1 MKKTNEKILVSA
13 LAGMTALQ
21 GVSTTLMSVCAKE
34 NNETTHVSVMNVK
47 MSQKDELE
55 SKLNDSKK
63 DVDEKTLALDSA
75 KGALSVASKQVE
87 ILESKQD
94 DKNQFVQEDYQV
106 MYDAIH
112 SKLQP
117 LLDEIT
123 NLEGQI
129 KDAKKNL
136 DDKISA
142 SQKAAVDLEEAQ
154 NTLASKKDALEQLQ
168 TKLKSFGNVEDLT
181 KELEKATQEKD
192 VAEKAVSDAQKNA
205 EDANAVLSQATKDAE
220 NKKVALDQAN
230 QGLDAAL
237 VDVSKKEKIVD
248 EKQALV
254 DSFNEDTTKA
264 ELEQAKTDLSLAK
277 DRLSKAQE
285 NVDTATS
292 FYNDAVTIQ
301 EKAQQTYDASCQ
313 DLENTKASLAQAQDA
328 LAKVQA
334 DVNNLEVQMEKKN
347 EEIKGLNTK
356 IDAAKSDVN
365 KAQSKYDQALDDYNS
380 ISSPLDQ
387 AKKNLADFEAKYATE
402 LARLNQGSKGY
413 FDSIGAS
420 ATAEFVF
427 DKNSSNE
434 SRADL
439 ASYTQMGAQDD
450 ATSLENMQASIAYMK
465 ECNEIRKKEGL
476 SELKV
481 STWLMAIAQVNA
493 NHAKTYMGHAGTYA
507 CAENLSW
514 GYGYANTLGSPFRS
528 WYDDEK
534 ADYLAGNP
542 KHKTVG
548 HYKNIVE
555 PKFTVTGF
563 AISTNGPYG
572 MVHAQEFLDEV
583 LYVDDEVQMT
593 VSEFEQ
599 SFNDYCN
606 NLKSVDAQHKA
617 LQNAVNSAVSSNKKD
632 DTTLKQAE
640 SELNSKKAVLSDLQD
655 ELAQAN
661 TDKKAISESVNA
673 KQNEVSNLKDSVK
686 ELSSQVKQK
695 EKVKSEKE
703 SQLKEA
709 KKNVESKANEK
720 KDKEKVFAN
729 IQNEHSTIQNKI
741 DTLSDRLNNWDANK
755 AQANQDLKDAKDS
768 LKDAKDKVKVQK
780 ENADALKDEYEN
792 ALDVESKA
800 KESADKYQ
808 SILKQKQDAFNEKVD
823 QYNVAKQASDDYK
836 NTVEELNVIKQE
848 VSETTKKI
856 QSLQEKQ
863 KTLKTDIQ
871 TLKDEIL
878 TMNDSL
884 TKSKDKALPEQSL
897 MNLLNEIREKG
908 SKVDLSK
915 VEDAAMKEKMT
926 SLAQNVDS
934 LNEINGLLEI
944 AKTNYQTK
952 YELYLDAKKEKVDA
966 DANYNKAMQAL
977 NDYLNS
983 QATKEAEV
991 TTTKESVHTGI
1002 DTNVMESML
1011 TSMVAGL
1018 GIVGIL
1024 HKKRKEEK

>member
-1 MKKTNEKILVSA
+1 MKKKNEKILVSA

-21 GVSTTLMSVCAKE
+21 GMSTTLMSVCAQE

-63 DVDEKTLALDSA
+63 DVGEKTLALDSA

-94 DKNQFVQEDYQV
+94 EKSQLVQQDYQA
-106 MYDAIH
+106 MYDAIN

-129 KDAKKNL
+129 KGAKKDL

-142 SQKAAVDLEEAQ
+142 SQKAATDLEEAQ

-168 TKLKSFGNVEDLT
+168 KKLDSFKGEGDLT

-192 VAEKAVSDAQKNA
+192 VAEKAVNDAQKNVD
-205 EDANAVLSQATKDAE
+205 DANTVLSQATSDAG

-230 QGLDAAL
+230 QSLDAAL
-237 VDVSKKEKIVD
+237 ADVSEKQKIVE

-264 ELEQAKTDLSLAK
+264 ELEQAKTDLNLAK

-285 NVDTATS
+285 SVNTATS
-292 FYNDAVTIQ
+292 VYNDAVTIQ
-301 EKAQQTYDASCQ
+301 EKAQQAYDTSCQ
-313 DLENTKASLAQAQDA
+313 DLENTKATLAQAQDA
-328 LAKVQA
+328 LAKVQE
-334 DVNNLEVQMEKKN
+334 DVNNLQSQMEKKN

-365 KAQSKYDQALDDYNS
+365 KAQSKYDKALNDYNS

-387 AKKNLADFEAKYATE
+387 AKKNLNDFETKYAAE

-413 FDSIGAS
+413 FDSIGCSDLANYVFKVDNS
-420 ATAEFVF
+420 AEG
-427 DKNSSNE
+427 K
-434 SRADL
+434 L
-439 ASYTQMGAQDD
+439 ASYTHLGQADD
-450 ATSLENMQASIAYMK
+450 ATSLKNMQASIPYLK
-465 ECNEIRKKEGL
+465 ECNEIRKQEGL
-476 SELKV
+476 PELKV
-481 STWLMAIAQVNA
+481 SAWLMAVAQVNA
-493 NHAKTYMGHAGTYA
+493 NHAKYNIEHAGVYVTG
-507 CAENLSW
+507 ENLAW
-514 GYGYANTLGSPFRS
+514 GYGDANTAASPYRG
-528 WYDDEK
+528 WYDEEK
-534 ADYLAGNP
+534 AEYLAGN
-542 KHKTVG
+542 HNFSDIG

-555 PKFTVTGF
+555 GRYTVTGY
-563 AISTNGPYG
+563 AIGTNGQFS
-572 MVHAQEFLDEV
+572 MAHCQEFLDEV
-583 LYVDDEVQMT
+583 MGVDDDVQMT

-606 NLKSVDAQHKA
+606 NLKSVDSQHKT
-617 LQNAVNSAVSSNKKD
+617 LQDAVKNAASLNTKD
-632 DTTLKQAE
+632 DTALKQAE
-640 SELNSKKAVLSDLQD
+640 SELNSKTSVLSDLQAQ
-655 ELAQAN
+655 LAQAK
-661 TDKKAISESVNA
+661 TDKKVISDNMDA
-673 KQNEVSNLKDSVK
+673 KQNEVSKLKNSVK
-686 ELSSQVKQK
+686 ELSSEVKQK
-695 EKVKSEKE
+695 EKAKSEKE

-720 KDKEKVFAN
+720 KDKENALTN
-729 IQNEHSTIQNKI
+729 IHNEQSTIQNKI
-741 DTLSDRLNNWDANK
+741 DTLSNRLNNWDANK
-755 AQANQDLKDAKDS
+755 AQANQDLKDAKAS
-768 LKDAKDKVKVQK
+768 LKDAKALAKTQK
-780 ENADALKDEYEN
+780 ENADALKDEYEK
-792 ALDVESKA
+792 ALDVKSKA
-800 KESADKYQ
+800 KESADKYL
-808 SILKQKQDAFNEKVD
+808 SILKQKQDTFNEKVD
-823 QYNVAKQASDDYK
+823 HYDAAKQASDDYK

-848 VSETTKKI
+848 VGEVTNKI

-863 KTLKTDIQ
+863 KTLKADIQ
-871 TLKDEIL
+871 TLKDEIVTL
-878 TMNDSL
+878 NDSL
-884 TKSKDKALPEQSL
+884 TKSKDKALPEQTL

-915 VEDAAMKEKMT
+915 VEDATMKEKIN

-934 LNEINGLLEI
+934 LNEVNGLLEI

-952 YELYLDAKKEKVDA
+952 YELYQNAKKEKADA

-983 QATKEAEV
+983 QVTKEAQV
-991 TTTKESVHTGI
+991 TTNKESVHTGV
-1002 DTNVMESML
+1002 DANVMGSML

-1018 GIVGIL
+1018 GLVGIL

>member
-21 GVSTTLMSVCAKE
+21 GMSTTLMSVCAQE
-34 NNETTHVSVMNVK
+34 NDEMTHVSVMNVK

-63 DVDEKTLALDSA
+63 DVEEKTLALDSA

-94 DKNQFVQEDYQV
+94 EKSQLVQQDYQA
-106 MYDAIH
+106 MYDAIN

-129 KDAKKNL
+129 KGAKKDL

-142 SQKAAVDLEEAQ
+142 SQKAAADLEEAQ

-168 TKLKSFGNVEDLT
+168 RKLDSFKGEENLA

-192 VAEKAVSDAQKNA
+192 VAEKAVSDAQKNVD
-205 EDANAVLSQATKDAE
+205 DANTVLSQATSDAE

-237 VDVSKKEKIVD
+237 ADVSEKQKIVD
-248 EKQALV
+248 EKQASV
-254 DSFNEDTTKA
+254 DSFDEDTTKA

-285 NVDTATS
+285 SVNTATS
-292 FYNDAVTIQ
+292 VYNDAVTIR
-301 EKAQQTYDASCQ
+301 EKAQQAYDTSCQ
-313 DLENTKASLAQAQDA
+313 DLENTKATLAQAQDA
-328 LAKVQA
+328 LAKVQE
-334 DVNNLEVQMEKKN
+334 DVNNLQSQLENKN

-356 IDAAKSDVN
+356 IDAAKSDVD
-365 KAQSKYDQALDDYNS
+365 KAQSKYDKALNDYNS

-387 AKKNLADFEAKYATE
+387 AKKNLNDFETQYATE

-413 FDSIGAS
+413 FDSIGCSDLAN
-420 ATAEFVF
+420 AVLING
-427 DKNSSNE
+427 K
-434 SRADL
+434 L
-439 ASYTQMGAQDD
+439 ASYTHLGQVDD
-450 ATSLENMQASIAYMK
+450 ATNLENMQASIAYMK
-465 ECNEIRKKEGL
+465 ECNEIRKQEGL
-476 SELKV
+476 PELKV
-481 STWLMAIAQVNA
+481 SAWLMAVAQVNA
-493 NHAKTYMGHAGTYA
+493 NHAKYNIEHAGVYVTG
-507 CAENLSW
+507 ENLAW
-514 GYGYANTLGSPFRS
+514 GYGDANTAASPYRG
-528 WYDDEK
+528 WYDEEK
-534 ADYLAGNP
+534 AEYLAGNNNFSDI
-542 KHKTVG
+542 G

-555 PKFTVTGF
+555 GRYTVTGY
-563 AISTNGPYG
+563 AIGTNGQFS
-572 MVHAQEFLDEV
+572 MAHCQEFLDDV
-583 LYVDDEVQMT
+583 MGVDDDVQMT

-606 NLKSVDAQHKA
+606 NLKSVDSQHKA
-617 LQNAVNSAVSSNKKD
+617 LQDAVKNAVSSNTKD
-632 DTTLKQAE
+632 DTALKQAE
-640 SELNSKKAVLSDLQD
+640 SELNSKKAVLSDLRAQ
-655 ELAQAN
+655 LAQAK
-661 TDKKAISESVNA
+661 TDKKAISDNTDT
-673 KQNEVSNLKDSVK
+673 KQNEVSKLKNSVK
-686 ELSSQVKQK
+686 DLYSQVKQK

-720 KDKEKVFAN
+720 KDKENALTN
-729 IQNEHSTIQNKI
+729 IQNEQSTIQNKI
-741 DTLSDRLNNWDANK
+741 DTLSDRLNHWDANK
-755 AQANQDLKDAKDS
+755 AQANQELQSAKDS
-768 LKDAKDKVKVQK
+768 LEDAKALAKTQK
-780 ENADALKDEYEN
+780 ENANALKDEYEK
-792 ALDVESKA
+792 ALDVKSKA
-800 KESADKYQ
+800 KENTDKYQ

-823 QYNVAKQASDDYK
+823 HYDAAKQASDDYK
-836 NTVEELNVIKQE
+836 NTVEELNVIQQE
-848 VSETTKKI
+848 VSETTNII

-863 KTLKTDIQ
+863 KALKTDIQ
-871 TLKDEIL
+871 TLKDEIVTL
-878 TMNDSL
+878 NDSL
-884 TKSKDKALPEQSL
+884 TKSKDKALPEQTL
-897 MNLLNEIREKG
+897 MNLLNDTKEKG

-915 VEDAAMKEKMT
+915 VEDATMKEKMT
-926 SLAQNVDS
+926 SLAQNVDA
-934 LNEINGLLEI
+934 LNEVNGLLEI

-952 YELYLDAKKEKVDA
+952 YELYLDAKKEKADA

-983 QATKEAEV
+983 QSTKETEV
-991 TTTKESVHTGI
+991 TTNKGSVHTGV
-1002 DTNVMESML
+1002 DANVMGSML

-1024 HKKRKEEK
+1024 HKKRREEK

>member
-21 GVSTTLMSVCAKE
+21 GANATLMSVCAQE
-34 NNETTHVSVMNVK
+34 NNETTHASVMNVK

-94 DKNQFVQEDYQV
+94 EKSQLVQQDYQA
-106 MYDAIH
+106 MYDAIN

-129 KDAKKNL
+129 KGAKKDL

-142 SQKAAVDLEEAQ
+142 SQKAAADLEEAQ

-168 TKLKSFGNVEDLT
+168 KKLDSFKGEGDLA

-192 VAEKAVSDAQKNA
+192 VAEKAVSDAQKNVD
-205 EDANAVLSQATKDAE
+205 DANTVLSQATSDAA

-230 QGLDAAL
+230 QSLDAAL
-237 VDVSKKEKIVD
+237 ADVSEKQKIVE

-264 ELEQAKTDLSLAK
+264 ELEQAKIDLSLVK

-285 NVDTATS
+285 SVNTATS
-292 FYNDAVTIQ
+292 VYNDAVTIQ
-301 EKAQQTYDASCQ
+301 EKAQQAYDASCQ
-313 DLENTKASLAQAQDA
+313 DLENAKASLAQAQDA
-328 LAKVQA
+328 LAKAQE
-334 DVNNLEVQMEKKN
+334 DVNNLESQMEVKN

-356 IDAAKSDVN
+356 IDAAKSDVDR
-365 KAQSKYDQALDDYNS
+365 AQSKYDKALNDYNS
-380 ISSPLDQ
+380 ILSPLDQ
-387 AKKNLADFEAKYATE
+387 AKKNLSDFETQYATE
-402 LARLNQGSKGY
+402 LVRLNQGSKGY
-413 FDSIGAS
+413 FDSIGC
-420 ATAEFVF
+420 
-427 DKNSSNE
+427 SNL
-434 SRADL
+434 ANAVLINGKL
-439 ASYTQMGAQDD
+439 ASYTHLGQVDD
-450 ATSLENMQASIAYMK
+450 ATSLENMQASIAYLK
-465 ECNEIRKKEGL
+465 ECNEIRKQEGL
-476 SELKV
+476 PELKV
-481 STWLMAIAQVNA
+481 SAWLMAVAQVNA
-493 NHAKTYMGHAGTYA
+493 NHAKYNIEHAGVYVTG
-507 CAENLSW
+507 ENLAW
-514 GYGYANTLGSPFRS
+514 GYGDANTAASPYRG
-528 WYDDEK
+528 WYDEEK
-534 ADYLAGNP
+534 AEYLAGNNNFSDI
-542 KHKTVG
+542 G

-555 PKFTVTGF
+555 GRYTVTGY
-563 AISTNGPYG
+563 AIGTNGQFSIA
-572 MVHAQEFLDEV
+572 HCQEFLDEV
-583 LYVDDEVQMT
+583 MGVDDDVQMT

-606 NLKSVDAQHKA
+606 NLKSVDSQHKT
-617 LQNAVNSAVSSNKKD
+617 LQDAVKNAASLNTKD
-632 DTTLKQAE
+632 DTALKQAE
-640 SELNSKKAVLSDLQD
+640 SELNSKKSVLSDLQAQ
-655 ELAQAN
+655 LAQAK
-661 TDKKAISESVNA
+661 TDKKEISDNVDA
-673 KQNEVSNLKDSVK
+673 KQNEVSKLKNSVK
-686 ELSSQVKQK
+686 ELSSEVKQK
-695 EKVKSEKE
+695 EKAKSEKE

-720 KDKEKVFAN
+720 KDKENVLTN
-729 IQNEHSTIQNKI
+729 IQNEQSTIQKKI
-741 DTLSDRLNNWDANK
+741 DTFSDRLNNWDANK
-755 AQANQDLKDAKDS
+755 TQANQDLKDAKDS
-768 LKDAKDKVKVQK
+768 LKDAKALAKTQK
-780 ENADALKDEYEN
+780 ENANALKDEYEK

-808 SILKQKQDAFNEKVD
+808 SILKQKQDTFNEKVD
-823 QYNVAKQASDDYK
+823 HYDAAKQASDDYK

-863 KTLKTDIQ
+863 KTLKADIQ
-871 TLKDEIL
+871 ALKDEIVTL
-878 TMNDSL
+878 NDSL
-884 TKSKDKALPEQSL
+884 TKSKDKALPEQTL
-897 MNLLNEIREKG
+897 MNLLNDTKEKG

-915 VEDAAMKEKMT
+915 VEDATMKEKMN
-926 SLAQNVDS
+926 SLAQNVDA
-934 LNEINGLLEI
+934 LNEINGVLEI
-944 AKTNYQTK
+944 AKANYQTK
-952 YELYLDAKKEKVDA
+952 NELYQNAKKEKADA

-983 QATKEAEV
+983 QSTKEEV
-991 TTTKESVHTGI
+991 TTNKGSIHTGV
-1002 DTNVMESML
+1002 DANVMGSML

-1024 HKKRKEEK
+1024 HKKRREEK

>member
-21 GVSTTLMSVCAKE
+21 GMSTTLMSVCAQE
-34 NNETTHVSVMNVK
+34 NDETTHVSVMNVK

-63 DVDEKTLALDSA
+63 DVEEKTLALDSA

-94 DKNQFVQEDYQV
+94 EKSQLVQQDYQA
-106 MYDAIH
+106 MYDAIN

-129 KDAKKNL
+129 KGAKKDL

-142 SQKAAVDLEEAQ
+142 SQKAAADLEEAQ
-154 NTLASKKDALEQLQ
+154 NTLASKKDTLEQLQ
-168 TKLKSFGNVEDLT
+168 KKLDSFKDEGDLA

-192 VAEKAVSDAQKNA
+192 GAEKAVSDAQKNVD
-205 EDANAVLSQATKDAE
+205 DANTVLSQATSDVA

-230 QGLDAAL
+230 QVLEAAL
-237 VDVSKKEKIVD
+237 ADVSEKQKIVE

-264 ELEQAKTDLSLAK
+264 ELEQAKIDLSLAK

-285 NVDTATS
+285 SVDVATS
-292 FYNDAVTIQ
+292 VYNDAVSAQ
-301 EKAQQTYDASCQ
+301 EKAQQAYDASCQ
-313 DLENTKASLAQAQDA
+313 DLENAKASLAQAQDA
-328 LAKVQA
+328 LAKAQE
-334 DVNNLEVQMEKKN
+334 DVNNLESQMEVKN

-356 IDAAKSDVN
+356 IDAAKSDVD
-365 KAQSKYDQALDDYNS
+365 KAQSKYDKALNDYNS

-387 AKKNLADFEAKYATE
+387 AKKNLNDFETKYAAE
-402 LARLNQGSKGY
+402 LVRLNQGSKGY
-413 FDSIGAS
+413 FDSIGCSDLAN
-420 ATAEFVF
+420 AVLING
-427 DKNSSNE
+427 K
-434 SRADL
+434 L
-439 ASYTQMGAQDD
+439 ASYTHLGQVDD
-450 ATSLENMQASIAYMK
+450 ATNLENMQASIAYLK
-465 ECNEIRKKEGL
+465 ECNEIRKQEGL
-476 SELKV
+476 PELKV
-481 STWLMAIAQVNA
+481 SAWLMVVAQVNA
-493 NHAKTYMGHAGTYA
+493 NHAKYNIEHAGVYVTG
-507 CAENLSW
+507 ENLAW
-514 GYGYANTLGSPFRS
+514 GYGDANTAASPYRG
-528 WYDDEK
+528 WYDEEK
-534 ADYLAGNP
+534 AEYLAGN
-542 KHKTVG
+542 HNFSDIG

-555 PKFTVTGF
+555 GRYTVTGY
-563 AISTNGPYG
+563 AIGTNGQFS
-572 MVHAQEFLDEV
+572 MAHCQEFLDDV
-583 LYVDDEVQMT
+583 MGVDDDVQMT
-593 VSEFEQ
+593 ISEFEQ

-606 NLKSVDAQHKA
+606 NLKSVDNQHKA
-617 LQNAVNSAVSSNKKD
+617 LQDAVKNAASSNTKD
-632 DTTLKQAE
+632 DTALKQAE
-640 SELNSKKAVLSDLQD
+640 SELNSNKSVLSDLQAQ
-655 ELAQAN
+655 LAQAK
-661 TDKKAISESVNA
+661 TDKKEIADNVDA
-673 KQNEVSNLKDSVK
+673 KQNEVSKLKNSVK
-686 ELSSQVKQK
+686 DLSSEVKQK
-695 EKVKSEKE
+695 EKTKSEKE

-720 KDKEKVFAN
+720 KDKENARTN
-729 IQNEHSTIQNKI
+729 IQNEQSTIQNKI

-755 AQANQDLKDAKDS
+755 TQANQDLKDAKDS
-768 LKDAKDKVKVQK
+768 LKDAKALAKTQK
-780 ENADALKDEYEN
+780 ENADALKDEYEK
-792 ALDVESKA
+792 ALDVKSKA

-823 QYNVAKQASDDYK
+823 QYNAAKQASDDYK
-836 NTVEELNVIKQE
+836 NTVEELNVIQQE

-863 KTLKTDIQ
+863 KTLKADIQ
-871 TLKDEIL
+871 TLKDEIVTL
-878 TMNDSL
+878 NDSL
-884 TKSKDKALPEQSL
+884 TKSKDKALPEQTL

-915 VEDAAMKEKMT
+915 VEDATMKEKIN

-934 LNEINGLLEI
+934 LNEVNGLLEI

-952 YELYLDAKKEKVDA
+952 YELYLDAKKEKADA
-966 DANYNKAMQAL
+966 DANYNKAVQAL

-983 QATKEAEV
+983 QSTKEEV
-991 TTTKESVHTGI
+991 TTNKESVHTGV
-1002 DTNVMESML
+1002 DTNVMGSML

>member
-21 GVSTTLMSVCAKE
+21 GMSTTLMSVCAQE
-34 NNETTHVSVMNVK
+34 NDEMTHVSVMNVK

-63 DVDEKTLALDSA
+63 DVEEKTLALDSA

-94 DKNQFVQEDYQV
+94 EKSQLVQQDYQA
-106 MYDAIH
+106 MYDAIN

-129 KDAKKNL
+129 KGAKKDL

-142 SQKAAVDLEEAQ
+142 SQKAAADLEEAQ

-168 TKLKSFGNVEDLT
+168 RKLDSFKGEENLA

-192 VAEKAVSDAQKNA
+192 VAEKAVSDAQKNVD
-205 EDANAVLSQATKDAE
+205 DANTVLSQATSDAE

-237 VDVSKKEKIVD
+237 ADVSEKQKIVD
-248 EKQALV
+248 EKQASV
-254 DSFNEDTTKA
+254 DSFDEDTTKA

-285 NVDTATS
+285 SVNTATS
-292 FYNDAVTIQ
+292 VYNDAVTIQ
-301 EKAQQTYDASCQ
+301 EKAQQAYDTSCQ
-313 DLENTKASLAQAQDA
+313 DLENTKATLAQAQDA
-328 LAKVQA
+328 LAKVQE
-334 DVNNLEVQMEKKN
+334 DVNNLQSQLENKN

-356 IDAAKSDVN
+356 IDAAKSDVD
-365 KAQSKYDQALDDYNS
+365 KAQSKYDKALNDYNS

-387 AKKNLADFEAKYATE
+387 AKKNLNDFETQYATE

-413 FDSIGAS
+413 FDSIGCSDLAN
-420 ATAEFVF
+420 AVLING
-427 DKNSSNE
+427 K
-434 SRADL
+434 L
-439 ASYTQMGAQDD
+439 ASYTHLGQVDD
-450 ATSLENMQASIAYMK
+450 ATNLENMQASIAYMK
-465 ECNEIRKKEGL
+465 ECNEIRKQEGL
-476 SELKV
+476 PELKV
-481 STWLMAIAQVNA
+481 SAWLMAVAQVNA
-493 NHAKTYMGHAGTYA
+493 NHAKYNIEHAGVYVTG
-507 CAENLSW
+507 ENLAW
-514 GYGYANTLGSPFRS
+514 GYGDANTAASPYRG
-528 WYDDEK
+528 WYDEEK
-534 ADYLAGNP
+534 AEYLAGNNNFSDI
-542 KHKTVG
+542 G

-555 PKFTVTGF
+555 GRYTVTGY
-563 AISTNGPYG
+563 AIGTNGQFS
-572 MVHAQEFLDEV
+572 MAHCQEFLDDV
-583 LYVDDEVQMT
+583 MGVDDDVQMT

-606 NLKSVDAQHKA
+606 NLKSVDSQHKA
-617 LQNAVNSAVSSNKKD
+617 LQDAVKNAVSSNTKD
-632 DTTLKQAE
+632 DTALKQAE
-640 SELNSKKAVLSDLQD
+640 SELNSKKAVLSDLRAQ
-655 ELAQAN
+655 LAQAK
-661 TDKKAISESVNA
+661 TDKKAISDNTDT
-673 KQNEVSNLKDSVK
+673 KQNEVSKLKNSVK
-686 ELSSQVKQK
+686 DLYSQVKQK

-720 KDKEKVFAN
+720 KDKENALTN
-729 IQNEHSTIQNKI
+729 IQNEQSTIQNKI
-741 DTLSDRLNNWDANK
+741 DTLSDRLNHWDANK
-755 AQANQDLKDAKDS
+755 AQANQELQSAKDS
-768 LKDAKDKVKVQK
+768 LEDAKALAKTQK
-780 ENADALKDEYEN
+780 ENANALKDEYEK
-792 ALDVESKA
+792 ALDVKSKA
-800 KESADKYQ
+800 KENTDKYQ

-823 QYNVAKQASDDYK
+823 HYDAAKQASDDYK
-836 NTVEELNVIKQE
+836 NTVEELNVIQQE
-848 VSETTKKI
+848 VSETTNII

-863 KTLKTDIQ
+863 KALKTDIQ
-871 TLKDEIL
+871 TLKDEIVTL
-878 TMNDSL
+878 NDSL
-884 TKSKDKALPEQSL
+884 TKSKDKALPEQTL
-897 MNLLNEIREKG
+897 MNLLNDTKEKG

-915 VEDAAMKEKMT
+915 VEDATMKEKMT
-926 SLAQNVDS
+926 SLAQNVDA
-934 LNEINGLLEI
+934 LNEVNGLLEI

-952 YELYLDAKKEKVDA
+952 YELYLDAKKEKADA

-983 QATKEAEV
+983 QSTKETEV
-991 TTTKESVHTGI
+991 TTNKGSVHTGV
-1002 DTNVMESML
+1002 DANVMGSML

-1024 HKKRKEEK
+1024 HKKRREEK

>member
-21 GVSTTLMSVCAKE
+21 GMSTTLMSVCAQE
-34 NNETTHVSVMNVK
+34 NDEMTHVSVMNVK

-63 DVDEKTLALDSA
+63 DVEEKTLALDSA

-94 DKNQFVQEDYQV
+94 EKSQLVQQDYQA
-106 MYDAIH
+106 MYDAIN

-129 KDAKKNL
+129 KGAKKDL

-142 SQKAAVDLEEAQ
+142 SQKAAADLEEAQ
-154 NTLASKKDALEQLQ
+154 NTLASKKDTLEQLQ
-168 TKLKSFGNVEDLT
+168 KKLDSFKDEGDLA

-192 VAEKAVSDAQKNA
+192 VAEKAVSDAQKNVD
-205 EDANAVLSQATKDAE
+205 DANTVLSQATSDAA

-230 QGLDAAL
+230 QGLNAAL
-237 VDVSKKEKIVD
+237 ADVSQKQKIVD

-264 ELEQAKTDLSLAK
+264 ELEQAKIDLSLAK

-285 NVDTATS
+285 SVNTATS
-292 FYNDAVTIQ
+292 VYNDAVTIQ
-301 EKAQQTYDASCQ
+301 EKAQQAYDTSCQ
-313 DLENTKASLAQAQDA
+313 DLENTKATLAQAQDA
-328 LAKVQA
+328 LTKAQE
-334 DVNNLEVQMEKKN
+334 DVKNLESQLENKN

-365 KAQSKYDQALDDYNS
+365 KAQSKYDKALNDYNS

-387 AKKNLADFEAKYATE
+387 AKKNLNDFETKYAAE

-413 FDSIGAS
+413 FDSIGCSDLAN
-420 ATAEFVF
+420 AVLING
-427 DKNSSNE
+427 K
-434 SRADL
+434 L
-439 ASYTQMGAQDD
+439 ASYTHLGQVDD
-450 ATSLENMQASIAYMK
+450 ATNLENMQASIAYMK
-465 ECNEIRKKEGL
+465 ECNEIRKQEGL
-476 SELKV
+476 PELKV
-481 STWLMAIAQVNA
+481 SAWLMAVAQVNA
-493 NHAKTYMGHAGTYA
+493 NHAKYNIEHAGVYVTG
-507 CAENLSW
+507 ENLAW
-514 GYGYANTLGSPFRS
+514 GYGDANTAASPYRG
-528 WYDDEK
+528 WYDEEK
-534 ADYLAGNP
+534 AEYLAGNNNFSDI
-542 KHKTVG
+542 G

-555 PKFTVTGF
+555 GRYTVTGY
-563 AISTNGPYG
+563 AIGTNGQFS
-572 MVHAQEFLDEV
+572 MAHCQEFLDDV
-583 LYVDDEVQMT
+583 MGVDDDVQMT

-606 NLKSVDAQHKA
+606 NLKSVDSQHKA
-617 LQNAVNSAVSSNKKD
+617 LQDAVKNAVSSNTKD
-632 DTTLKQAE
+632 DTALKQAE
-640 SELNSKKAVLSDLQD
+640 SELNSKKAVLSDLRAQ
-655 ELAQAN
+655 LAQAK
-661 TDKKAISESVNA
+661 TDKKAISDNTDT
-673 KQNEVSNLKDSVK
+673 KQNEVSKLKNSVK
-686 ELSSQVKQK
+686 DLYSQVKQK

-720 KDKEKVFAN
+720 KDKENALTN
-729 IQNEHSTIQNKI
+729 IQNEQSTIQNKI
-741 DTLSDRLNNWDANK
+741 DTLSDRLNHWDANK
-755 AQANQDLKDAKDS
+755 AQANQELQSAKDS
-768 LKDAKDKVKVQK
+768 LEDAKALAKTQK
-780 ENADALKDEYEN
+780 ENANALKDEYEK
-792 ALDVESKA
+792 ALDVKSKA
-800 KESADKYQ
+800 KENTDKYQ

-823 QYNVAKQASDDYK
+823 HYDAAKQASDDYK
-836 NTVEELNVIKQE
+836 NTVEELNVIQQE
-848 VSETTKKI
+848 VSETTNII

-863 KTLKTDIQ
+863 KALKTDIQ
-871 TLKDEIL
+871 TLKDEIVTL
-878 TMNDSL
+878 NDSL
-884 TKSKDKALPEQSL
+884 TKSKDKALPEQTL
-897 MNLLNEIREKG
+897 MNLLNDTKEKG

-915 VEDAAMKEKMT
+915 VEDATMKEKMT
-926 SLAQNVDS
+926 SLAQNVDA
-934 LNEINGLLEI
+934 LNEVNGLLEI

-952 YELYLDAKKEKVDA
+952 YELYLDAKKEKADA

-983 QATKEAEV
+983 QSTKETEV
-991 TTTKESVHTGI
+991 TTNKGSVHTGV
-1002 DTNVMESML
+1002 DANVMGSML

-1024 HKKRKEEK
+1024 HKKRREEK

>member
-13 LAGMTALQ
+13 LAGMTVLQ
-21 GVSTTLMSVCAKE
+21 GMSTTLMSVCAQE
-34 NNETTHVSVMNVK
+34 NDETTHVSVMNVK

-55 SKLNDSKK
+55 SKLSDSKK

-94 DKNQFVQEDYQV
+94 EKSQLVQQDYQA
-106 MYDAIH
+106 MYDAIN

-129 KDAKKNL
+129 KGAKKDL

-142 SQKAAVDLEEAQ
+142 SQKAAADLEEAQ
-154 NTLASKKDALEQLQ
+154 NTLASKKDTLEQLQ
-168 TKLKSFGNVEDLT
+168 KKLDSFKDEGDLA

-205 EDANAVLSQATKDAE
+205 DDANTVLSQATSDAA

-230 QGLDAAL
+230 QGLNAAL
-237 VDVSKKEKIVD
+237 ADVSQKQKIVD

-264 ELEQAKTDLSLAK
+264 ELEQAKIDLSLAK

-285 NVDTATS
+285 SVNTATS
-292 FYNDAVTIQ
+292 VYNDAVTIQ
-301 EKAQQTYDASCQ
+301 EKAQQAYDTSCQ
-313 DLENTKASLAQAQDA
+313 DLENTKATLAQAQDA
-328 LAKVQA
+328 LTKAQE
-334 DVNNLEVQMEKKN
+334 DVKNLESQLENKN

-365 KAQSKYDQALDDYNS
+365 KAQSKYDKALNDYNS

-387 AKKNLADFEAKYATE
+387 AKKNLNDFETKYAAE

-413 FDSIGAS
+413 FDSIGCSDLAN
-420 ATAEFVF
+420 AVLING
-427 DKNSSNE
+427 K
-434 SRADL
+434 L
-439 ASYTQMGAQDD
+439 ASYTHLGQVDD
-450 ATSLENMQASIAYMK
+450 ATNLENMQASIAYMK
-465 ECNEIRKKEGL
+465 ECNEIRKQEGL
-476 SELKV
+476 PELKV
-481 STWLMAIAQVNA
+481 SAWLMAVAQVNA
-493 NHAKTYMGHAGTYA
+493 NHAKYNIEHAGVYVTG
-507 CAENLSW
+507 ENLAW
-514 GYGYANTLGSPFRS
+514 GYGDANTAASPYRG
-528 WYDDEK
+528 WYDEEK
-534 ADYLAGNP
+534 AEYLAGN
-542 KHKTVG
+542 HNFSDIG

-555 PKFTVTGF
+555 GRYTVTGY
-563 AISTNGPYG
+563 AIGTNGQFS
-572 MVHAQEFLDEV
+572 MAHCQEFLDDV
-583 LYVDDEVQMT
+583 MGVDDDVQMN

-606 NLKSVDAQHKA
+606 NLQSVDNQHKA
-617 LQNAVNSAVSSNKKD
+617 LQDAVKNAASSNTKD
-632 DTTLKQAE
+632 DTALKQAE
-640 SELNSKKAVLSDLQD
+640 SELNSKKSVLSDLQAQ
-655 ELAQAN
+655 LAQAK
-661 TDKKAISESVNA
+661 TDRKEISDNVDA
-673 KQNEVSNLKDSVK
+673 KQNEVSKLKDSVK
-686 ELSSQVKQK
+686 DLSSQVKQK

-709 KKNVESKANEK
+709 KKNAESKANEK
-720 KDKEKVFAN
+720 KDKENALTN
-729 IQNEHSTIQNKI
+729 IQNEQSTIQSKI
-741 DTLSDRLNNWDANK
+741 DTLSDCLNNWDANK
-755 AQANQDLKDAKDS
+755 TQANQELQSAKDS
-768 LKDAKDKVKVQK
+768 LKDAKALAKTQK
-780 ENADALKDEYEN
+780 ENANALKDEYEK

-800 KESADKYQ
+800 KESADKYL
-808 SILKQKQDAFNEKVD
+808 SILKQKQDTFNEKVD
-823 QYNVAKQASDDYK
+823 HYDAAKQASDDYK

-848 VSETTKKI
+848 VGEVTNKI

-871 TLKDEIL
+871 TLKDEIVTL
-878 TMNDSL
+878 NDSL
-884 TKSKDKALPEQSL
+884 TKSKDKALPEQTL
-897 MNLLNEIREKG
+897 MNLLNDTKEKG

-915 VEDAAMKEKMT
+915 VEDATMKEKMT
-926 SLAQNVDS
+926 SLAQNVDA
-934 LNEINGLLEI
+934 LNEVNGLLEI

-952 YELYLDAKKEKVDA
+952 YELYLDAKKEKADA

-983 QATKEAEV
+983 QSTKETEV
-991 TTTKESVHTGI
+991 TTNKGSVHTGV
-1002 DTNVMESML
+1002 DANVMGSML

-1024 HKKRKEEK
+1024 HKKRREEK

>member
-21 GVSTTLMSVCAKE
+21 GMSTTLMSVCAQE

-94 DKNQFVQEDYQV
+94 EKSQLVQQDYQA
-106 MYDAIH
+106 MYDAIN

-129 KDAKKNL
+129 KGAKKDL

-142 SQKAAVDLEEAQ
+142 SQKAATDLEEAQ
-154 NTLASKKDALEQLQ
+154 NTLASKKDTLEQLQ
-168 TKLKSFGNVEDLT
+168 KKLDSFKGEGDLT

-192 VAEKAVSDAQKNA
+192 GAEKAVSDAQKNVD
-205 EDANAVLSQATKDAE
+205 DANTVLSQATSDAA

-230 QGLDAAL
+230 QVLEAAL
-237 VDVSKKEKIVD
+237 ADVSEKQKIVE

-264 ELEQAKTDLSLAK
+264 ELEQAKIDLSLAK

-285 NVDTATS
+285 SVDVATS
-292 FYNDAVTIQ
+292 VYNDAVSAQ
-301 EKAQQTYDASCQ
+301 EKAQQAYDASCQ
-313 DLENTKASLAQAQDA
+313 DLENAKASLALAQDA
-328 LAKVQA
+328 LAKAQE
-334 DVNNLEVQMEKKN
+334 DVNNLESQMEVKN

-365 KAQSKYDQALDDYNS
+365 KAQSKYDKALNDYNS

-387 AKKNLADFEAKYATE
+387 AKKNLNDFETKYTTE

-413 FDSIGAS
+413 FDSIGCSDLAN
-420 ATAEFVF
+420 AVLING
-427 DKNSSNE
+427 K
-434 SRADL
+434 L
-439 ASYTQMGAQDD
+439 ASYTHLGQVDD
-450 ATSLENMQASIAYMK
+450 ATSLENMQASIAYLK
-465 ECNEIRKKEGL
+465 ECNEIRKQEGL
-476 SELKV
+476 PELKV
-481 STWLMAIAQVNA
+481 SAWLMAVAQVNA
-493 NHAKTYMGHAGTYA
+493 NHAKYNIEHAGVYVTG
-507 CAENLSW
+507 ENLAW
-514 GYGYANTLGSPFRS
+514 GYGDANTAASPYRG
-528 WYDDEK
+528 WYDEEK
-534 ADYLAGNP
+534 AEYLAGN
-542 KHKTVG
+542 HNFSDIG

-555 PKFTVTGF
+555 GRYTVTGY
-563 AISTNGPYG
+563 AIGTNGQFS
-572 MVHAQEFLDEV
+572 MAHCQEFLDDV
-583 LYVDDEVQMT
+583 MGVDDDVQMT

-606 NLKSVDAQHKA
+606 NLKSVDSQHKA
-617 LQNAVNSAVSSNKKD
+617 LQDAVKNAASSNTKD
-632 DTTLKQAE
+632 DTALKQAE
-640 SELNSKKAVLSDLQD
+640 SELNSKKSVLSDLQAQ
-655 ELAQAN
+655 LAQAK
-661 TDKKAISESVNA
+661 TDKKEISDNVDA
-673 KQNEVSNLKDSVK
+673 KQNEVSKLKNSVK
-686 ELSSQVKQK
+686 ELSSEVKQK
-695 EKVKSEKE
+695 EKAKSEKE
-703 SQLKEA
+703 SQLREA

-720 KDKEKVFAN
+720 KDKENALTN

-755 AQANQDLKDAKDS
+755 TQANQDLKDAKDS
-768 LKDAKDKVKVQK
+768 LKDAKALAKTQK
-780 ENADALKDEYEN
+780 ENANALKDEYEK
-792 ALDVESKA
+792 ALDVKSKA

-808 SILKQKQDAFNEKVD
+808 SILKQKQDTFNEKVD
-823 QYNVAKQASDDYK
+823 LYDAAKQASDDYK
-836 NTVEELNVIKQE
+836 NAVEELNGIQQE

-863 KTLKTDIQ
+863 KTLKADIQ
-871 TLKDEIL
+871 TLNDEIVTL
-878 TMNDSL
+878 NDSL
-884 TKSKDKALPEQSL
+884 TKSKDKALPEQTL
-897 MNLLNEIREKG
+897 MNLLNDTKEKG

-915 VEDAAMKEKMT
+915 VEDATMKEKMT
-926 SLAQNVDS
+926 SLAQNVDA
-934 LNEINGLLEI
+934 LNEINGVLEI

-952 YELYLDAKKEKVDA
+952 NELYQNAKKEKADA

-983 QATKEAEV
+983 QVTKEAQV
-991 TTTKESVHTGI
+991 TTNKESVHTGV
-1002 DTNVMESML
+1002 DANVMGSML

-1018 GIVGIL
+1018 GLVGIL
-1024 HKKRKEEK
+1024 HKKRREEK